1 MKANFDIKINR
12 NYKDRIFRL
21 LFSEANPQN
30 LLDLYNAVN
39 GSEHTDISE
48 LEITTLEDVVYM
60 KFKNDASFIIDC
72 SLNVYEHQSTYNPNM
87 PIRGFLYFAD
97 VYRNILTSREYNL
110 YGTKHIKLPIPKYVI
125 FYNGLKDISPIV
137 KLQLADSFDFENS
150 SLTSEEILQCKQE
163 YNWTATIYNILN
175 NNNSNLMEKCRILW
189 EYSSFVFTVRSY
201 MNEIP
206 AKSKEEDIGFIN
218 AVNRAVDEC
227 IKKNILKDF
236 LTKHKSEVVDILL
249 TEYDEEKVMEMFK
262 RDFLEEGREE
272 GAAKERRKNFIGVIN
287 MLLGMGIS
295 KEDAVKKACDIT
307 GISFEE
313 ALLIYENN

>member
-21 LFSEANPQN
+21 LFSEVNPQN

-125 FYNGLKDISPIV
+125 FYNGLKDIPPIM

-189 EYSSFVFTVRSY
+189 EYSSFVSIVRRY
-201 MNEIP
+201 TNEMP
-206 AKSKEEDIGFIN
+206 AKIKEEDIGFIN

-227 IKKNILKDF
+227 IKKNILRDF
-236 LTKHKSEVVDILL
+236 LTKHKAEVVDILL

-262 RDFLEEGREE
+262 RDFLEEGAE
-272 GAAKERRKNFIGVIN
+272 KERRKNFISVID
-287 MLLGMGIS
+287 MLLGMGIC
-295 KEDAVKKACDIT
+295 KEDAVRKACDIT
-307 GISFEE
+307 GISLED